1 MNRSHQLTIHLV
13 FSSTGATQVRPF
25 SHLVRH
31 QKWEDAQP
39 DWADK
44 PDDEVVRKRVPARF
58 AHVDHSYYG
67 AQQILRDNLT
77 DEQERETLSK
87 TRWGIINVWRPYV

>member
-1 MNRSHQLTIHLV
+1 MLYLV
-13 FSSTGATQVRPF
+13 YKTDIKSLFASTGASQVRPF

-44 PDDEVVRKRVPARF
+44 ADDEIVRKRVPARF

-77 DEQERETLSK
+77 DEEEREKLTK
-87 TRWGIINVWRPYV
+87 TRWGIINVWRP